1 MKKRKLAK
9 KMVAL
14 FGVAIMGVSLLAGCG
29 GASGSSSDT
38 NAGANAGTNADAN
51 AEKDDN
57 GGAAENNSDQKFKIG
72 FANSSLDNPWRIGI
86 QNTIEKG
93 FKEYPNVELITNQ
106 ADEDPI
112 KMNNNIED
120 LISQGVD
127 LIIACTVEAEPFE
140 TAATACQEAGVPLIV
155 VDRGI
160 NSDNYTCYIKQSNF
174 QLGYDA
180 ADWTAK
186 QMEERYGSAK
196 GKVVELQGVPG
207 NLPAEERR
215 ESYHEKVGS
224 DYPDLEIVAAQPTD
238 YSRSNA
244 MEVMTNILQAQ
255 KEIDVVYTHE
265 DEIALGAIKAL
276 QEAQRTEGVLV
287 IGNGGSKSAIAAIEN
302 GEMASCMLYSPIDF
316 GELAV
321 EVAMKFLNG
330 EKIDKVIEFS
340 GGIVTPENV
349 AEYRA
354 QLDASGEDFV
364 KTIAE

>member
-1 MKKRKLAK
+1 MQKGKRIRKI
-9 KMVAL
+9 VAL
-14 FGVAIMGVSLLAGCG
+14 LGAAAMTATLLAGCG
-29 GASGSSSDT
+29 NSKSASNTGSDASDSSKEAA
-38 NAGANAGTNADAN
+38 AGEIIGSDAD
-51 AEKDDN
+51 KVY
-57 GGAAENNSDQKFKIG
+57 KIG

-93 FKEYPNVELITNQ
+93 FAKYSNVKLITNQ

-120 LISQGVD
+120 LISQDVD
-127 LIIACTVEAEPFE
+127 LIVACTVEAEPFE
-140 TAATACQEAGVPLIV
+140 TAADACEAAGVPLIV

-180 ADWTAK
+180 ADWTAE
-186 QMEERYGSAK
+186 QMEERYGSVT

-215 ESYHEKVGS
+215 ESYHEKVEA
-224 DYPDLEIVAAQPTD
+224 DYPGLDIVAAQPTD

-265 DEIALGAIKAL
+265 DEIALGCIKAL
-276 QEAQRTEGVLV
+276 QEAKRTEGVLV
-287 IGNGGSKSAIAAIEN
+287 IGNGGSVSAIEAIEN
-302 GEMASCMLYSPIDF
+302 GEMAACMLYSPIDF
-316 GELAV
+316 GEIAV
-321 EVAMKFLNG
+321 ETVAKYLAG
-330 EKIDKVIEFS
+330 EEIDKVIEFK
-340 GGIVTPENV
+340 GGIVTPDNV

-364 KTIAE
+364 KTITE